1 MAGGLEFHEIPP
13 HEVETAKKAI
23 EKQGRSKKSTYNLV
37 GQKAHKGV
45 DK

>member
-1 MAGGLEFHEIPP
+1 MADGLEFHEIPP
-13 HEVETAKKAI
+13 HEVETAKKAL
-23 EKQGRSKKSTYNLV
+23 EKQGRSNKSTYNLV